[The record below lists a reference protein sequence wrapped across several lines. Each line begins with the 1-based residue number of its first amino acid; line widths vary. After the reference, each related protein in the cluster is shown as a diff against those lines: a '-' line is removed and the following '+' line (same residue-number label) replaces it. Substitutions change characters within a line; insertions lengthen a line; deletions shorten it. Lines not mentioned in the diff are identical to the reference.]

1 MTSMNATK
9 LLAIPKHHQVQGTKL
24 LKVRDVAILLGVS
37 VITVRRRVKAN
48 TLPHFRISGQI
59 YFKLVEINTFVEVHR
74 GANLQWTASEPSGT
88 P

>member
-1 MTSMNATK
+1 MSSMNATNLHMNHNHSEARGAK
-9 LLAIPKHHQVQGTKL
+9 LLR
-24 LKVRDVAILLGVS
+24 VRDVAVLLGVS

-59 YFKLVEINTFVEVHR
+59 YFKMSEINAFVEIHR
-74 GANLQWTASEPSGT
+74 GANLQWTPLVAPDT